1 MSVPVA
7 VRLAVLCAVL
17 LLPGALPAAVKE
29 EARRGNNYS
38 QHAILGFT
46 RHLIAKKEYYRAH
59 AELMRLRSYYPGAV
73 PAERAYATELFLLLY
88 GGRYGELNR
97 LSPPGDHTSRC
108 VDAIFK
114 SDSRL
119 AAGEYGKALSV
130 AVEGRGAPCTVD
142 LAPLLG
148 KRAFASALLA
158 GSFESAERMAGEG
171 LLTLPGEFEGSRYAR
186 LLASARRDHSM
197 HKDPVCAAALGLVP
211 GLGYAYAGNMP
222 TGIIAFIAFSALG
235 ALAAG
240 AYLTDNKP
248 LAFFFGLGATLV
260 YGGSAL
266 GGYRQALR
274 YNEAYSRERR
284 ERLSRE
290 LDFDSDRQM
299 ILREYGI
306 GDEP

>member
-1 MSVPVA
+1 VSVPVA
-7 VRLAVLCAVL
+7 VRLAVLCAVI
-17 LLPGALPAAVKE
+17 LLPCVLPAAVKE
-29 EARRGNNYS
+29 GARHGDSYS
-38 QHAILGFT
+38 RHAVLGFT

-59 AELMRLRSYYPGAV
+59 AELMRLRSYYPGTI
-73 PAERAYATELFLLLY
+73 PTERVYATGLFLLFY
-88 GGRYGELNR
+88 GGRYDELNR
-97 LSPPGDHTSRC
+97 MSPPGDHTSRC

-119 AAGEYGKALSV
+119 ASGEYEKALILAGE
-130 AVEGRGAPCTVD
+130 GRRMPCAMD

-158 GSFESAERMAGEG
+158 GSFESAERMAEG
-171 LLTLPGEFEGSRYAR
+171 LPVPPGEFEGSRYAR

-197 HKDPVCAAALGLVP
+197 YKDPVCAAALGLVP
-211 GLGYAYAGNMP
+211 GLGYVYAGNTP
-222 TGIIAFIAFSALG
+222 TGIIAFLAFSALG

-240 AYLTDNKP
+240 SFLTDNKP

-266 GGYRQALR
+266 GGCREALR

-290 LDFDSDRQM
+290 LDFDADRQM